1 MDENYQLARGEWI
14 PEGRPMGAVII
25 IGLIL
30 LLVFMVFWGRRQKR

>member
-1 MDENYQLARGEWI
+1 MDQSYQLARGEWI
-14 PEGRPMGAVII
+14 PAGPMGAVII